1 MALAVLQ
8 VGLLVKDQLIL
19 VGAARAGAREAA
31 VSTDDALVRQTVI
44 DAAPSLDG
52 ARIEVTVTREGGVGT
67 AAVVDVAYDDLPVVP
82 VVEWLFPASVRLTNT
97 ATMRQESA

>member
-1 MALAVLQ
+1 MALAILQ

-44 DAAPSLDG
+44 DAAPTLDG
-52 ARIEVTVTREGGVGT
+52 ARIEVTVTREGGVG
-67 AAVVDVAYDDLPVVP
+67 APVAVEVAYDDLPVVP
-82 VVEWLFPASVRLTNT
+82 LVDWLFPASVRLANS
-97 ATMRQESA
+97 ATMRQESS